1 VRKEKRFE
9 DALREL
15 EAIVKRLESGE
26 LALEESLKI
35 FEEGVALSKY
45 CFQKLEEAEKRVSIL
60 MKEESGLKKA
70 PFETDKDEHTEGD

>member
-1 VRKEKRFE
+1 MEEKKFE

-26 LALEESLKI
+26 LPLEESLKI
-35 FEEGVALSKY
+35 FEAGVGLSRY

-60 MKEESGLKKA
+60 MKDESGLKRA
-70 PFETDKDEHTEGD
+70 PFETGEDEHTEGD

>member
-1 VRKEKRFE
+1 MEEKKFE

-35 FEEGVALSKY
+35 FEEGVGLSRY

-60 MKEESGLKKA
+60 MKDESGLKRV
-70 PFETDKDEHTEGD
+70 PFETDDNDRTEGD

>member
-1 VRKEKRFE
+1 MEEKKFE

-26 LALEESLKI
+26 LSLEESLTT
-35 FEEGVALSKY
+35 FEQGVSLSKY

-60 MKEESGLKKA
+60 MKDDGGVRRD
-70 PFETDKDEHTEGD
+70 PFDTGEGRDAKGD

>member
-1 VRKEKRFE
+1 MEEKKFE

-26 LALEESLKI
+26 LPLEESLKT
-35 FEEGVALSKY
+35 FEEGVGLSRY

-60 MKEESGLKKA
+60 MKDESGLKRA
-70 PFETDKDEHTEGD
+70 PFDTGEDEHTEGD

>member
-1 VRKEKRFE
+1 MEEKKFE

-26 LALEESLKI
+26 LPLEECLNI
-35 FEEGVALSKY
+35 FEEGVALSRY

-60 MKEESGLKKA
+60 MKDESGLKKA